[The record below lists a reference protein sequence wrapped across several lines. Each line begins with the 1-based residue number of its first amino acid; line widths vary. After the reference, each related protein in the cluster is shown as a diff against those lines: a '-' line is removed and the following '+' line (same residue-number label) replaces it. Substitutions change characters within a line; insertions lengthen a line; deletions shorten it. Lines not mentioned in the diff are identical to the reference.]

1 MKNGWEKKSFPD
13 DISAL
18 VYGSRLLGSEST
30 LVLHGGGNTS
40 MKTEEKD
47 HAGRTVKVLRVKGS
61 GSDLSRMEPGDFTG
75 LRLEDLEL
83 ASSKDSMDDQE
94 LVSYLNRC
102 KLDPDENAPSVETF
116 LHAFI
121 PYRFVDHTHSD
132 AILSITNTDIGEDK
146 IRKILGNV
154 VIVPYIH
161 PGFPLAKALLKLVP
175 DISGYEG
182 IVLAKHGLFTFSD
195 SAEESYGKH
204 IEIVSRAE
212 RYLENRGDGFT
223 LEFKEKSDL
232 NEYLPGI
239 RGYVSAEKKKI
250 ILLDR
255 SETSV
260 RIACSKETE
269 GYCKYGPATS
279 DMLIRTKHDF
289 LYVDEPSRAEELISG
304 FASNY
309 RKECMAYVPQY
320 PVHDPYPS
328 VIVIRGFG
336 IMTQATTIR
345 ECRKILDLAHH
356 SFYVDGKSS
365 QVGKHEFISK
375 KDAFLME
382 YWPPQEAKLR
392 KFVPK
397 KLDGTVALVTGAAS
411 GIGLEA
417 FRTLAL
423 NGAFVM
429 ACDIDPSLKEVAV
442 KIHRETGQENIPF
455 IADLTKPESIAGMF
469 RDIVSGSGG
478 IDVVFS
484 NAGILKSA
492 FIEDVKF
499 EDLDR
504 HYYINSRAAFAVA
517 QEAFR
522 IMKEQGI
529 GGNIV
534 FNVTKNLLHPGPGML
549 SYGASKAFAAQVC
562 HYVAKEGGKYRIRA
576 NVINPDKVFR
586 GSKIWEGGVL
596 EARAKAKGQTVEEYK
611 TQNLLRVEVLPSHV
625 VNILMSLIDDSIFG
639 ATTDTMIPV
648 DGGVV

>member
-13 DISAL
+13 DMSEL
-18 VYGSRLLGSEST
+18 VYGSRLLGAESS

-40 MKTEEKD
+40 LKHEERD
-47 HAGRTVKVLRVKGS
+47 HTGRSIRVLRVKGS
-61 GSDLSRMEPGDFTG
+61 GSDLSRMDAGDFTA

-83 ASSKDSMDDQE
+83 ASSIDKMSDDGM
-94 LVSYLNRC
+94 VSFLSKC
-102 KLDPDENAPSVETF
+102 KLDPEESSPSVETF

-121 PYRFVDHTHSD
+121 PFKYVDHTHSD
-132 AILSITNTDIGEDK
+132 AILSITNTDLSEDK
-146 IRKILGNV
+146 IKEILGNV
-154 VIVPYIH
+154 IVVPYIH
-161 PGFPLAKALLKLVP
+161 PGFALAKALLKVIP
-175 DISGYEG
+175 DISGYDG

-195 SAEESYGKH
+195 SAEECYRKH
-204 IEIVSRAE
+204 IKIVTRAE
-212 RYLENRGDGFT
+212 KYLDTLGDGFT
-223 LEFKEKSDL
+223 QKFEKKSDL
-232 NEYLPGI
+232 NGFLPVI
-239 RGYVSAEKKKI
+239 RGHVSGEKKKI
-250 ILLDR
+250 ILFDH
-255 SETSV
+255 SDTSLK
-260 RIACSKETE
+260 IACAKETE
-269 GYCKYGPATS
+269 EYCTYGPATS
-279 DMLIRTKHDF
+279 DMLIRTKQDF
-289 LYVDEPSRAEELISG
+289 LYVDDPSKATGLIDR
-304 FASNY
+304 FVSNY
-309 RKECMAYVPQY
+309 RDECFHYVPECSL
-320 PVHDPYPS
+320 HDPYPS
-328 VIVIRGFG
+328 VMVIRGYG
-336 IMTQATTIR
+336 IITQAPTVR

-365 QVGKHEFISK
+365 RVGNHEFISK

-397 KLDGTVALVTGAAS
+397 KLDGTVALVTGAAN

-417 FRTLAL
+417 FRTLAR
-423 NGAFVM
+423 NGAMVM
-429 ACDIDPSLKEVAV
+429 ACDVDPSLNEVADR
-442 KIHRETGQENIPF
+442 IHRETGQENVPF
-455 IADLTKPESIAGMF
+455 IADLMKPESISGMF
-469 RDIVSGSGG
+469 RGIVQSAGG
-478 IDVVFS
+478 IDVVFN

-504 HYYINSRAAFAVA
+504 HYFINSRAAFAVS

-522 IMKEQGI
+522 IMKKQGI
-529 GGNIV
+529 GGNVV

-562 HYVAKEGGKYRIRA
+562 HYVAKEGGKYGIRA

-625 VNILMSLIDDSIFG
+625 VNILLSLIDDSIFG